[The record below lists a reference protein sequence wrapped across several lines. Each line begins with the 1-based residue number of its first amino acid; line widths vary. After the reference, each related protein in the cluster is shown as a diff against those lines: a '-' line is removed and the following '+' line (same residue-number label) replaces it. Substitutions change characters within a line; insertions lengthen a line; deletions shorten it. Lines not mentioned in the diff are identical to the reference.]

1 MAGATSE
8 KRRNSMDDVAPMPEL
23 HKTTHHGWL
32 PVLGLLALGAGLGA
46 GGVVLF
52 LQRER
57 PQTEVAQAP
66 PPPLAAS
73 SPTAIVSAAPASA
86 ENDATAA
93 PAAADELV
101 TRKVRRIALY
111 RSPMDPTQ
119 TSPVPRK
126 DGMGMDYVP
135 VYKEVTIREKAPRAA
150 TPPHAPALPRAVA
163 FYRSP
168 MDPRQT
174 SPVPRKDEMGMD
186 YLPVYRDELTGNV
199 VAVAGRSTV
208 TIDVARQQLIG
219 LRTALVTR
227 GDVGGSWRTVGRVEV
242 DPTRVRKTNV
252 KVEGYVQRI
261 YVNFTGQSV
270 RKGQP
275 LFTLYSPTLLA
286 AQNDYVITLEH
297 KNPALDLGAAQS
309 AALLAAA
316 RRRLLLWDV
325 PEAAIAE
332 LERTHQPSET
342 ITFNSPI
349 AGVVTQKNVVEG
361 SFLNAGDSPY
371 EVTDLSTVWVMV
383 DVYESDISRV
393 KLGMAA
399 SLSLPAAADRVF
411 RGEVRFIE
419 PMLDPTTRTVKVH
432 LHFPNPTGE
441 LKPALYGEVTLSGT
455 TRSGLRVPL
464 DAVIRSGT
472 KAVVFLALDRGEFR
486 PVEVQLGERTSDQIE
501 VVSGLSEGQ
510 SVVTRAN
517 FLVDSESQLRAS
529 LADLA
534 RK

>member
-1 MAGATSE
+1 MGGAPGE
-8 KRRNSMDDVAPMPEL
+8 AQGFMDDVAPMPEL

-32 PVLGLLALGAGLGA
+32 RALGLLMLGAGLGA
-46 GGVVLF
+46 GVVGIVLH
-52 LQRER
+52 RDRSE
-57 PQTEVAQAP
+57 PEVVQP
-66 PPPLAAS
+66 PPIQPAAS
-73 SPTAIVSAAPASA
+73 ATTATVPSVPASA
-86 ENDATAA
+86 ATAA
-93 PAAADELV
+93 TETPAASDKPV
-101 TRKVRRIALY
+101 TRKVRKIAFY

-135 VYKEVTIREKAPRAA
+135 VYKEVTIREKAPRTAA
-150 TPPHAPALPRAVA
+150 PSTPSPPRVVA

-186 YLPVYRDELTGNV
+186 YLPVYRDELTPGNT
-199 VAVAGRSTV
+199 APVAGRSTV
-208 TIDVARQQLIG
+208 AIDPARQQLIG

-227 GDVGGSWRTVGRVEV
+227 GEVGGSWRTVGRVEV

-261 YVNFTGQSV
+261 YVNFTGQRV

-297 KNPALDLGAAQS
+297 KNPALDLGPAQS

-371 EVTDLSTVWVMV
+371 EVTDLSAVWVMV
-383 DVYESDISRV
+383 DVYESDLSRV
-393 KLGMAA
+393 ELGMAA
-399 SLSLPAAADRVF
+399 SLSLPAAPDHVF
-411 RGEVRFIE
+411 QGEVRFIE
-419 PMLDPTTRTVKVH
+419 PMLDPATRTVKVH

-441 LKPALYGEVTLSGT
+441 LKPALYGEVILRGA

-472 KAVVFLALDRGEFR
+472 KAVVFVALDKGEFR
-486 PVEVQLGERTSDQIE
+486 PVEVQLGERTGDQIE
-501 VVSGLSEGQ
+501 IVSGVSEGQ

-534 RK
+534 RE